1 MTSTAAPVDVTD
13 LASRVQEVYRSVAE
27 HPDGS
32 YHFEL
37 GRELAQRLGYP
48 TDLLDRIP
56 TAALESFAGVGYFV
70 DLAAPVAGTACSTW
84 AADRAP
90 TSSPPPPWSARPATS
105 SVST

>member
-13 LASRVQEVYRSVAE
+13 LTSRVQEVYRSVAE

-70 DLAAPVAGTACSTW
+70 DLAAPVAG
-84 AADRAP
+84 DRVLDLG
-90 TSSPPPPWSARPATS
+90 SG
-105 SVST
+105 

>member
-13 LASRVQEVYRSVAE
+13 LAGRVQEVYRSVAE
-27 HPDGS
+27 HPDRS

-37 GRELAQRLGYP
+37 GRELAQRLGYA

-70 DLAAPVAGTACSTW
+70 DLAAPVAGDRVLDLGSGSGTDVF
-84 AADRAP
+84 AAA
-90 TSSPPPPWSARPATS
+90 TLVGRPATS
-105 SVST
+105 SGST